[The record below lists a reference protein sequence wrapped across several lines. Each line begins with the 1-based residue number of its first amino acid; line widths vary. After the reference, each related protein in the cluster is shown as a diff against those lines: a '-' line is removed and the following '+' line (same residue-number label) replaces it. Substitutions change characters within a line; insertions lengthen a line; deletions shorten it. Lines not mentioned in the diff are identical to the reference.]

1 MVSEAI
7 YRHEYKYYINDC
19 DCEMLSRRLGVVM
32 KRDPHTGPDGTYLI
46 RSLYFD
52 NYNDRA
58 LLEKINGDNPRSKFR
73 IRIYNGRADFIC
85 LEKKVKRDDLTQK
98 LSARITK
105 EEYDKIVKG
114 DIDWMLHDGR
124 GVVAELYAQMKGYSL
139 RPKTLVEYTRYPFIY
154 DAGNVRVTLDTD
166 IRTGINSIDLFD
178 PTPLVPT
185 PGDDVLE
192 VKYARFLPDIIKY
205 VVNPVCRDRQSMSKY
220 ELCRTY
226 G

>member
-73 IRIYNGRADFIC
+73 IRIYNGKRLSGTISLKSYPHA
-85 LEKKVKRDDLTQK
+85 LQKKST
-98 LSARITK
+98 
-105 EEYDKIVKG
+105 
-114 DIDWMLHDGR
+114 
-124 GVVAELYAQMKGYSL
+124 
-139 RPKTLVEYTRYPFIY
+139 
-154 DAGNVRVTLDTD
+154 
-166 IRTGINSIDLFD
+166 
-178 PTPLVPT
+178 
-185 PGDDVLE
+185 
-192 VKYARFLPDIIKY
+192 IK
-205 VVNPVCRDRQSMSKY
+205 S
-220 ELCRTY
+220 
-226 G
+226 

>member
-124 GVVAELYAQMKGYSL
+124 GVGAVCADEGLLAQTENSCGIYALSVHL
-139 RPKTLVEYTRYPFIY
+139 RGGKRESHSRYRYQNRHKFHRPF
-154 DAGNVRVTLDTD
+154 
-166 IRTGINSIDLFD
+166 
-178 PTPLVPT
+178 
-185 PGDDVLE
+185 
-192 VKYARFLPDIIKY
+192 
-205 VVNPVCRDRQSMSKY
+205 
-220 ELCRTY
+220 
-226 G
+226 